1 MTIPSEE
8 ELLSAACHIGHLAF
22 KWNPKIKPYLYGVR
36 NNVHIFDLTKT
47 KDQLQKSCEALQNL
61 QKEGKTILFVSTKQH
76 STRILEELGKAV
88 GHPIVTKK
96 WIPGLLT
103 NWKTISRRIKYYLDL
118 QDSFKTGE
126 VEKYTK
132 SEQNQLRK
140 KLTNLDNALSGVSG
154 MTNVPDAI
162 FIVDA
167 VRDNIAVHEANSL
180 KIPIFGICDSNAD
193 PDFFTIPIPANDDA
207 VNSVKTILGTVEKAL
222 VSSGGKK
229 EEKKET
235 EEVA

>member
-1 MTIPSEE
+1 
-8 ELLSAACHIGHLAF
+8 
-22 KWNPKIKPYLYGVR
+22 
-36 NNVHIFDLTKT
+36 
-47 KDQLQKSCEALQNL
+47 
-61 QKEGKTILFVSTKQH
+61 
-76 STRILEELGKAV
+76 
-88 GHPIVTKK
+88 
-96 WIPGLLT
+96 
-103 NWKTISRRIKYYLDL
+103 
-118 QDSFKTGE
+118 
-126 VEKYTK
+126 
-132 SEQNQLRK
+132 
-140 KLTNLDNALSGVSG
+140 

-207 VNSVKTILGTVEKAL
+207 VNSVKLVLGTVEKAL
-222 VSSGGKK
+222 VSSGGQK